1 MLKKANILFLVA
13 IVILFS
19 ISSIRCGSVTK
30 NDTEIS
36 RDSQKVSWQVFYNN
50 AQVAIKKREFQIEE
64 LRKEILT
71 NRKKEEQ
78 KRITTLDSL
87 EQKKNSLK
95 TRLAHFNTKLK
106 ATLGSINESD
116 KVLKTTFENAFVKD
130 MNELLAGLR
139 DFWKTSK

>member
-50 AQVAIKKREFQIEE
+50 AQIAIKEREFQIEE

>member
-36 RDSQKVSWQVFYNN
+36 RDFQKVSWQVFYNN
-50 AQVAIKKREFQIEE
+50 AQVAIKEREFQIEE

-71 NRKKEEQ
+71 DRKKEQQ

-95 TRLAHFNTKLK
+95 TRLAYFNTKLK

>member
-30 NDTEIS
+30 NDTETS

-50 AQVAIKKREFQIEE
+50 AQVAIKEREFQIEE

-71 NRKKEEQ
+71 DRKKEEQ

>member
-19 ISSIRCGSVTK
+19 IRSIRCGSVTK
-30 NDTEIS
+30 NDTETS

-50 AQVAIKKREFQIEE
+50 AQIAIKEREFQIEE

-71 NRKKEEQ
+71 DRKKEEQ